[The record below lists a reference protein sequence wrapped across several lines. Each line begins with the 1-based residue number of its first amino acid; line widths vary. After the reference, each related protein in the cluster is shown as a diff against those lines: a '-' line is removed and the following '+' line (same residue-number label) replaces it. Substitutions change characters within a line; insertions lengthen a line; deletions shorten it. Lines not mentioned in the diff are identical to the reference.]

1 MQVTGDI
8 SVWPKAARI
17 WVPGNTADISRSNA
31 SGAGAAPHDITR
43 SFSSRGRAFCSAHTA
58 CHCAGT
64 RKMPVTF
71 SAASTSSSWPGSN
84 APNG

>member
-8 SVWPKAARI
+8 SVWPNAASI
-17 WVPGNTADISRSNA
+17 WVSGKVADICRSNA
-31 SGAGAAPHDITR
+31 SGAGAAPHDNTR
-43 SFSSRGRAFCSAHTA
+43 NLKSRGRACCSVQTA

-71 SAASTSSSWPGSN
+71 SASSTSSSCPGSN
-84 APNG
+84 APSG

>member
-17 WVPGNTADISRSNA
+17 RAPGKVSAICRSNR
-31 SGAGAAPHDITR
+31 SDAGAAPQDNVR
-43 SFSSRGRAFCSAHTA
+43 RLNGRGRACCSAQTA

-64 RKMPVTF
+64 RKIPVTF
-71 SAASTSSSWPGSN
+71 
-84 APNG
+84 